1 MLTLLSLFF
10 GSAIAG
16 DVVLFAGLSADA
28 RTSLGLGV
36 PTFIDSEDGWRATAP
51 GGWVLH
57 HWNVDATA
65 AEGDFLF
72 QVSTVQA
79 RLPAIAITG
88 ADQAVGDDGFVVAR
102 RGNVVVQVRGA
113 GAPARTAT
121 LLAAETAESTVVGPL
136 PTTLDGAGTSR
147 DTFGRLSL
155 ETEAGRPE
163 ATAR

>member
-16 DVVLFAGLSADA
+16 DVVFAGLTADA
-28 RTSLGLGV
+28 RTALGLGV
-36 PTFIDSEDGWRATAP
+36 PTFIDSDDAWRATAP

-65 AEGDFLF
+65 AEADFVF
-72 QVSTVQA
+72 QVTTVQA
-79 RLPAIAITG
+79 RLPALVIPG

-113 GAPARTAT
+113 GAPALTAK
-121 LLAAETAESTVVGPL
+121 LLAAETPQSAIVGPL
-136 PTTLDGAGTSR
+136 TTTLDEAGTLR
-147 DTFGRLSL
+147 DAFGR
-155 ETEAGRPE
+155 R
-163 ATAR
+163 R